1 MATTKAKS
9 ANAVKNNGGTVVN
22 GGTVEAG
29 TPITKNVNLN
39 ELTQSN
45 DYGSKVVQ
53 NSAVSDGFSDP
64 DGVTKAKTSG
74 TFAYF
79 PNARTGERNFLLK
92 TAGEASSKINNVES
106 NLLNIPG
113 SHYAGVS
120 RDSIHKTVKTSRV
133 GEYATT
139 KFDMLAPVSSG
150 VVPGRTRGA
159 NAGVSSTF
167 VQKNGSTAATDDAAS
182 PTRAVPGELTYH
194 FGGLAKPFST
204 TYKAQDSYEA

>member
-9 ANAVKNNGGTVVN
+9 ANAVNNNGGTVVN
-22 GGTVEAG
+22 GGTVEVG

-45 DYGSKVVQ
+45 DYGSKVLQ
-53 NSAVSDGFSDP
+53 NNAVSDGFSDP
-64 DGVTKAKTSG
+64 AGVTKAKTSG

-92 TAGEASSKINNVES
+92 TAGEASSKINNVAT

-113 SHYAGVS
+113 SEYAGIS
-120 RDSIHKTVKTSRV
+120 RSDIHKTVKTTRV
-133 GEYATT
+133 GEYATA
-139 KFDMLAPVSSG
+139 KFDVLAPASSG
-150 VVPGRTRGA
+150 VVPGRTRGS

-167 VQKNGSTAATDDAAS
+167 VQKNGSTEAVDDAAS
-182 PTRAVPGELTYH
+182 PTRAVPGELTYR
-194 FGGLAKPFST
+194 FGGANPVST
-204 TYKAQDSYEA
+204 TYKAKDSYEA

>member
-22 GGTVEAG
+22 GGTIEVG
-29 TPITKNVNLN
+29 TPITKNVQLN

-53 NSAVSDGFSDP
+53 NNAVSDGYSDP
-64 DGVTKAKTSG
+64 AGVTKAKSSG

-92 TAGEASSKINNVES
+92 TAGEASSKINNVNT

-113 SHYAGVS
+113 SQYAGVS
-120 RDSIHKTVKTSRV
+120 RDSIHKTVNTRRI
-133 GEYATT
+133 GEYASA
-139 KFDMLAPVSSG
+139 KFDLLAPPSSG
-150 VVPGRTRGA
+150 IVPGRTRGQ
-159 NAGVSSTF
+159 NAGVTSNF
-167 VQKNGSTAATDDAAS
+167 VQKDGTTTAIDDAAS

-194 FGGLAKPFST
+194 FGGLAKPVTNS
-204 TYKAQDSYEA
+204 YKAKDSREV

>member
-22 GGTVEAG
+22 GGAVAAG
-29 TPITKNVNLN
+29 TPITKNINLN

-64 DGVTKAKTSG
+64 DGVTKAKSSG

-92 TAGEASSKINNVES
+92 TAGEASSKINNVAS
-106 NLLNIPG
+106 DLLNIPG
-113 SHYAGVS
+113 SEYAGVS
-120 RDSIHKTVKTSRV
+120 RDNIHKTVSTRRI
-133 GEYATT
+133 GEYASA
-139 KFDMLAPVSSG
+139 KFDLLAPPSSG

-159 NAGVSSTF
+159 NAGANSNF
-167 VQKNGSTAATDDAAS
+167 VQKNGSTAAVDDAAS
-182 PTRAVPGELTYH
+182 PTRTVPGELTYH

-204 TYKAQDSYEA
+204 TYKASDSYEA